1 MSGKVGSITTPII
14 VDGLVLNMDAANRAS
29 YPKTGTTWV
38 DTINGNNGTLINGPV
53 FDPANAG
60 SIVFDDIDDYVISEN
75 NISTLLNDGE
85 SFTLSTWY
93 KSTDNS
99 YGTYMALAFG
109 NYANYFLF
117 QVKNNNTS
125 TSFIQLSRRKFV
137 SGTGYVTETLSTNN
151 IHNVWNNV
159 TVILTDNGGTL
170 KLYLNGVLSDSLV
183 TAVDLVIP
191 TFPIMI
197 GDSNPFAHYWSGN
210 ISNAHIYNKE
220 LSSTEV
226 LQNYNALKDRFI

>member
-1 MSGKVGSITTPII
+1 MKFGSITTSII
-14 VDGLVLNMDAANRAS
+14 VDGLVINMDAANRAS
-29 YPKTGTTWV
+29 YPKTGTTWT
-38 DTINGNNGTLINGPV
+38 DTINGNNGTLTNGPT
-53 FDPANAG
+53 FSEDGGG

-99 YGTYMALAFG
+99 SGTYMALAFG

-117 QVKNNNTS
+117 QVRNTNSS

-151 IHNVWNNV
+151 THNVWNNV
-159 TVILTDNGGTL
+159 TIILTDNGGTL

-197 GDSNPFAHYWSGN
+197 GDSNPFAHYWAGN
-210 ISNAHIYNKE
+210 IANAQIYNKE